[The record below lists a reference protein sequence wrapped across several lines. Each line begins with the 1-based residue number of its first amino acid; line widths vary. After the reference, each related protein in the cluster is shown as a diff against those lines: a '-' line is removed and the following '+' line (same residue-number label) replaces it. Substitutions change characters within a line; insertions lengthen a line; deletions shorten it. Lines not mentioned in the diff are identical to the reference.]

1 MKKLAVILHGWPQT
15 DLNEHIL
22 VKYLKEKGFQVITP
36 NLFETG
42 RSWNLTKVYRRINKD
57 IGSQVPDVIV
67 GISMGGLLLPK
78 LTKDFKD
85 AKLVFIASASRFK
98 PNFRFMKFMSALL
111 ERNVIE
117 KTLSFLY
124 EKLSDRRLAEVY
136 RKVNPFTG
144 NVDNTKLY
152 EEDLRLNIA
161 AIKAFPFSRHLEI
174 FKISSSIDNTN
185 LLSDIK
191 NPTIIF
197 AGKNDI
203 LMPLAETQKLKIISG
218 SKLFVT
224 NGSHFNVFTKRN
236 LKQLEDFLES

>member
-1 MKKLAVILHGWPQT
+1 MKKLALILHGWPQT
-15 DLNEHIL
+15 SMNKHLL
-22 VKYLKEKGFQVITP
+22 VKYLKEKGFQVVTP

-57 IGSQVPDVIV
+57 TGSQVPDVIV
-67 GISMGGLLLPK
+67 GISLGGLLLPK
-78 LTKDFKD
+78 LAKDFSD
-85 AKLVFIASASRFK
+85 TMLVFVASAPRFK
-98 PNFRFMKFMSALL
+98 PNFRFMKFMNALL

-124 EKLSDRRLAEVY
+124 EKLSDRGLSEVY

-144 NVDNTKLY
+144 TASNKKLY

-161 AIKAFPFSRHLEI
+161 AIRKYPFSKHLEI
-174 FKISSSIDNTN
+174 FLTSSKIDNTD
-185 LLSDIK
+185 LLSEIK

-203 LMPLAETQKLKIISG
+203 LMPLVETQKLKMISG
-218 SKLFVT
+218 SKLYVT
-224 NGSHFNVFTKRN
+224 KGSHFNVFTKRN
-236 LKQLEDFLES
+236 LKQLEDFLEN